1 MRPWFRPPVRGGDG
15 EWSGAAVELLHDPSS
30 KAAASAAQGLSMSS
44 RSYPHLVTR
53 TIAAAFRYSDEQIC
67 GCGRAR
73 SAPDRVRWTRLPAV
87 RRPNKPGWR
96 RRDGY
101 REGSRRDH
109 ARGAEPRSRAPYV
122 AGNGQMDAS
131 RVERCL
137 RSPSDRR
144 SRGHLRSRH
153 NDCRLRGE
161 EDGRG
166 RGQRDGITAVRIWA
180 GLPDAHRALFA
191 EGNRYALTVAA
202 AASNAAAI
210 ASSCARAGGCSYAS
224 GNVSPNPSLA

>member
-1 MRPWFRPPVRGGDG
+1 MRPWLRPPVRGGEG
-15 EWSGAAVELLHDPSS
+15 EWIGAAVELLHDPSS
-30 KAAASAAQGLSMSS
+30 RAAASVAQGLSMSS
-44 RSYPHLVTR
+44 RSYLHLVTR

-73 SAPDRVRWTRLPAV
+73 SAPDGVRWTRLPAV
-87 RRPNKPGWR
+87 RRPEQPGSR

-101 REGSRRDH
+101 REGSRPDH
-109 ARGAEPRSRAPYV
+109 ARRAEARSRAPCA

-137 RSPSDRR
+137 RSHADRR
-144 SRGHLRSRH
+144 SCGHLRSRR

-161 EDGRG
+161 EDRHG
-166 RGQRDGITAVRIWA
+166 RGQRYGITAVRIRA
-180 GLPDAHRALFA
+180 GVPDAHRALFA

-202 AASNAAAI
+202 AASSAAAI